1 MRYNTIVKQYYT
13 SGIYNNCSAGL
24 AIRSDGK
31 RARIWY
37 DGVKWDGNT
46 GGYHRW
52 VDYLSIDRARQV
64 LRAYRCAR
72 ATYNM
77 GNGRGYSP
85 LEVLQ
90 SQLTSNYNNAEPS
103 IGIN

>member
-1 MRYNTIVKQYYT
+1 MRYNTIVRESYGA
-13 SGIYNNCSAGL
+13 GIYDNCSAGL

-37 DGVKWDGNT
+37 DGVRWSGNT

-52 VDYLSIDRARQV
+52 IEYMSVEYAAKV

-72 ATYNM
+72 ATYNL
-77 GNGRGYSP
+77 GNGGGHSP
-85 LEVLQ
+85 LEVLEG
-90 SQLTSNYNNAEPS
+90 QLTSNWSNTGSS
-103 IGIN
+103 IGTN